1 LKYGFPY
8 YHLGPETIILGK
20 DHCWGFRGLE
30 WGEKVERV
38 EEVERVELDAEFDS
52 LRVSGCATSFDQG
65 GDAYDP
71 KVRNEVPEDG
81 VTSL

>member
-1 LKYGFPY
+1 
-8 YHLGPETIILGK
+8 
-20 DHCWGFRGLE
+20 LE

>member
-1 LKYGFPY
+1 VN
-8 YHLGPETIILGK
+8 
-20 DHCWGFRGLE
+20 
-30 WGEKVERV
+30 VERV